1 MNKVTLISN
10 YTFSGLPR
18 IG

>member
-1 MNKVTLISN
+1 MNKVTLISID
-10 YTFSGLPR
+10 TFSGLPR